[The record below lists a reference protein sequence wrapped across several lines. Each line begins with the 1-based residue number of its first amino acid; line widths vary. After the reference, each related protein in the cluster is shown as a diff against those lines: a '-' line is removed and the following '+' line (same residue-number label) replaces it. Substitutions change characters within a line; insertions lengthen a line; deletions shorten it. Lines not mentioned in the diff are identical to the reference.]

1 MSAQEAREKLKAMY
15 PSKRW
20 AKRVDR
26 MRDDQVIAIYLKKMQ
41 EQTKPKDEKKSEDED
56 PDIPF

>member
-1 MSAQEAREKLKAMY
+1 MSVDEKREYLKALY

-26 MRDDQVIAIYLKKMQ
+26 MRDDQVTAIYLKKIQ
-41 EQTKPKDEKKSEDED
+41 EQPKEEKKDEPN